1 MSVNRRLDRFK
12 VYSRRAAMLAGFKGL
27 LASTILGRMYYLQV
41 IESDRYQMLA
51 DENRISVR
59 LLPPLRGLILDRFG
73 QTLAAN
79 RADYRAYLVPEQT
92 RDVDGTLSALNRIIP
107 LGERDHDRIM
117 KAVSKQ
123 RAFLPVTIAANL
135 TWDEFA
141 RINLASPDLPGIQP
155 DVGSTR
161 YYPHSD
167 LIAHLIGYV
176 GSPNKEEVGRD
187 PVLQLPGFKIGRNG
201 IERTFDKDLRGTT
214 GNMKVEVNAV
224 GRVIRELEREDATQ
238 GAPVQLSID
247 LDLQRYAAGRLAG
260 ESGSVVV
267 IDTQSGDI
275 LAQASVPAFD
285 PNDFN
290 TGISKAKWQGLLK
303 DKRKPLVNKAVA
315 GQYPPGSTFKM
326 IVAMAALEAG
336 VIKPDHKVSC
346 WGKKELGNHTFHCWK
361 RQGHGTLN
369 LIEAIQHSCDIYF
382 YDIADRVGIEK
393 IAEMAKR
400 FGLGST
406 PDLPI
411 PGVADGLVPTPGWKM
426 ATRGVGWQRGE
437 TWVAG
442 IGQGY
447 LTATPLQLAI
457 MTAHIAN
464 GRGDLSPHLTLDTA
478 KPAPADTEETAPPPL
493 VDEAI
498 LDVVR
503 QGMIEVTTNPR
514 GTAYRARI
522 REDGYSMA
530 GKTGTAQVRRI
541 TKAEREAGVRD
552 NDEKPWEERDH
563 ALFVGYG
570 PIENPRYAVAVVV
583 EHGGSGSGAAA
594 PVARDVLLEAMKRQ
608 SGRAPSAPRNGDEP
622 NDVSGPD
629 DAPPPLQTA
638 PAAEI

>member
-1 MSVNRRLDRFK
+1 MTVNRRLDRFK

-41 IESDRYQMLA
+41 VESPRYRMLA

-73 QTLAAN
+73 RILAAN

-92 RDVDGTLSALNRIIP
+92 RDVAETLTALNRIIP
-107 LGERDHDRIM
+107 LGARDHERIM

-135 TWDEFA
+135 SWDDFA

-161 YYPHSD
+161 YYPHGD
-167 LIAHLIGYV
+167 RIAHLIGYV
-176 GSPNKEEVGRD
+176 GSPNEEEVGRD
-187 PVLQLPGFKIGRNG
+187 PVLQLPGFRIGRNG
-201 IERTFDKDLRGTT
+201 IERTFDKGLRGST

-224 GRVIRELEREDATQ
+224 GRVIRELERQDATQ
-238 GAPVQLSID
+238 GTPVQLSID
-247 LDLQRYAAGRLAG
+247 LELQRYAAGRLSG

-267 IDTQSGDI
+267 IDTRNGDI
-275 LAQASVPAFD
+275 LAQTSMPAYD

-290 TGISKAKWQGLLK
+290 TGISTAKWQGLIT
-303 DKRKPLVNKAVA
+303 DKRKPLVDKAVA

-336 VIKPDHKVSC
+336 VIDPDHKVNC
-346 WGKKELGNHTFHCWK
+346 LGKKELGNHTFHCWK

-369 LIEAIQHSCDIYF
+369 LVEAIQHSCDIYL

-393 IAEMAKR
+393 IAEMARR
-400 FGLGST
+400 FGLGSR
-406 PDLPI
+406 PDIPI
-411 PGVADGLVPTPGWKM
+411 PGVSDGLVPTPGWKL
-426 ATRGVGWQRGE
+426 ATQGVRWQRGE
-437 TWVAG
+437 TWIAG

-447 LTATPLQLAI
+447 LSSTPLQLAI
-457 MTAHIAN
+457 MTARIAS
-464 GRGDLSPHLTLDTA
+464 GRGDLAPHLTLNREPSPMGNA
-478 KPAPADTEETAPPPL
+478 EQKPSPPL

-498 LDVVR
+498 LNVVR

-522 REDGYSMA
+522 REKGYSMA

-541 TKAEREAGVRD
+541 TKAEREEGIRD
-552 NDEKPWEERDH
+552 NEEKPWKERDH

-570 PIENPRYAVAVVV
+570 PIEDPRYAVAVVI
-583 EHGGSGSGAAA
+583 EHGGSGSSAAA
-594 PVARDVLLEAMKRQ
+594 PVARDVLLEAMRRQ
-608 SGRAPSAPRNGDEP
+608 SGRPPGSPESAPDEAQP
-622 NDVSGPD
+622 GP
-629 DAPPPLQTA
+629 AI
-638 PAAEI
+638 EV